1 MFCGN
6 DGTRPFSGMRACS
19 SATQFGRVAQRL
31 ALPGSPAMCECAART
46 GGLCALSVRWNQVSY
61 TSRAAG
67 VDVMTAAGI
76 RPASP

>member
-31 ALPGSPAMCECAART
+31 ALTGSPAMRE
-46 GGLCALSVRWNQVSY
+46 
-61 TSRAAG
+61 
-67 VDVMTAAGI
+67 
-76 RPASP
+76 